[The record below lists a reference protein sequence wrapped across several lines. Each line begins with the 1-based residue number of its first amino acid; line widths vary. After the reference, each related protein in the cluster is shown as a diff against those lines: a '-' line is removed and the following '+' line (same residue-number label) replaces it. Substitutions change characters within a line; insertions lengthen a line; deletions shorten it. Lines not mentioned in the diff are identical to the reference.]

1 MPSFSGLVSP
11 RKAHLVG
18 QPPLI
23 MQVTCSNCNAR
34 YAVDPTAIGPTGR
47 TVQCV
52 RCNHRWFQEPDAPP
66 VDASSS
72 ASPVPAGAVPDVVI
86 RPSIP
91 VHGNV
96 TGLPALTTPPP
107 PPRNWGTWIAVA
119 IVFVVLFGAA
129 GYAYRGEIKSRLP
142 ASWRAT
148 LNVDAVREPPVSSSA
163 ARAQVGIDMARTR
176 IDLIDG
182 RYVVAGELIN
192 TGTAPGSTRRL
203 KLVFRAG
210 DQVLAERAMAL
221 VEGPIAPGGRMSFS
235 LPLDEPPSGATNI
248 VPTVD

>member
-23 MQVTCSNCNAR
+23 MQVTCSNCGAR
-34 YAVDPTAIGPTGR
+34 YAVDPMAIGPTGR

-52 RCNHRWFQEPDAPP
+52 RCNHRWFQESDAPP
-66 VDASSS
+66 ATGSPSDAS
-72 ASPVPAGAVPDVVI
+72 PAPATAVPDVVI
-86 RPSIP
+86 RPSTP
-91 VHGNV
+91 GA
-96 TGLPALTTPPP
+96 GLPALTAPPP
-107 PPRNWGTWIAVA
+107 PKRNWGTWIAVA

-129 GYAYRGEIKSRLP
+129 GYAYRDQIKSRLP
-142 ASWRAT
+142 ASWRAM
-148 LNVDAVREPPVSSSA
+148 LHLDAAQTTPPSSKM
-163 ARAQVGIDMARTR
+163 ARAQVGLDMARTK

-182 RYVVAGELIN
+182 RYIVLGELIN

-203 KLVFRAG
+203 KLVYRAG
-210 DQVLAERAMAL
+210 DQVLAERAMVL
-221 VEGPIAPGGRMSFS
+221 VEGPIAPGARMRFS